1 MGITNRKETTMMWTL
16 RDLIDHASS
25 TQTIINEK
33 WVPARP
39 LPGYGLLY
47 GLRWRIRAAWAVLC
61 GKADAFTW
69 PEGQ

>member
-1 MGITNRKETTMMWTL
+1 MMYTLKQLVTHCQET
-16 RDLIDHASS
+16 RV
-25 TQTIINEK
+25 QINGK

-39 LPGYGLLY
+39 LSGPFI
-47 GLRWRIRAAWAVLC
+47 WRVKAAWAVLT

>member
-1 MGITNRKETTMMWTL
+1 MIWKL
-16 RDLIDHASS
+16 RDLVETKNFAEKDG
-25 TQTIINEK
+25 K

-39 LPGYGLLY
+39 INYKY
-47 GLRWRIRAAWAVLC
+47 RSWIEKFKDAWSVFT

>member
-1 MGITNRKETTMMWTL
+1 MYTLKQLMTHCQETQ
-16 RDLIDHASS
+16 A
-25 TQTIINEK
+25 QINGK

-39 LPGYGLLY
+39 LSGPFS
-47 GLRWRIRAAWAVLC
+47 WRVKAAWQVLT

>member
-1 MGITNRKETTMMWTL
+1 MYTLKWLLKE
-16 RDLIDHASS
+16 ASD
-25 TQTIINEK
+25 TQAEIGGK

-39 LPGYGLLY
+39 LIGSM
-47 GLRWRIRAAWAVLC
+47 RDRIRAAWAVLT

>member
-1 MGITNRKETTMMWTL
+1 MIYTL
-16 RDLIDHASS
+16 EQLVLNPDRV
-25 TQTIINEK
+25 QTCINGK

-39 LPGYGLLY
+39 LPAFFRHRLQ
-47 GLRWRIRAAWAVLC
+47 AAWAVLT

>member
-1 MGITNRKETTMMWTL
+1 MIWKL
-16 RDLIDHASS
+16 RELIDHANS
-25 TQTIINEK
+25 TQTERNEK

-39 LPGYGLLY
+39 IDGPFI
-47 GLRWRIRAAWAVLC
+47 WRLKAAWAVLK